1 MPVKAFLPPFLAA
14 LLLCAALL
22 APAVESPAAGP
33 KVEIFVTSWC
43 PYCTK
48 TKAYFDGKGIAYT
61 AYDIEKDAAARM
73 RYQKYGQR
81 GVPLVVIG
89 QTVIPGYSVADFEKA
104 LAGGTSAAAQPKMI
118 YNKP

>member
-1 MPVKAFLPPFLAA
+1 MPAKAA
-14 LLLCAALL
+14 LTAFVAALALCAALL
-22 APAVESPAAGP
+22 APVAECPAAGP